1 MSKESESMLFP
12 TLDFALF
19 FMVVFA
25 VSWELRNRQDARKVF
40 LLAASYFFYGYWDW
54 RFTALLAGS
63 SLINYAAGRMID
75 VSGGDRERKLLLGIA
90 VALNLAILGFF
101 KYYGFFL
108 DSLATLL
115 ASAGLERDL
124 PFLEIILPVGISFF
138 TFQGISYV
146 VDVYRRQVEAV
157 ESPVDV
163 FLYISFFPQL
173 VAGPIVRAADFLP
186 QLRAVPR
193 LSRSL
198 VSLGILLILLGLFK
212 KMVIAN
218 YLATG
223 LVDQVFFDPAMY
235 AGPDLALAV
244 YAYAIQIYCDFS
256 GYSDIAIGVAAL
268 LGYRFKWNFNQPY
281 RAASLQEFWRRWH
294 ISLSEWLRDYLYKP
308 LGGSRGSAGATCR
321 NLFLTMLLGG
331 IWHGAA
337 WTFVIWGVIHG
348 TALAVERYAFAFK
361 NAPAPVPAFA
371 ASGYAS
377 PAYAPVEPARRQTG
391 PLGRALGVLLTF
403 HVVCLAWIFFR
414 AENLGFAL
422 DYLRGFLNW
431 DQSAQFAQPFL
442 VMLVAVSLAAHFLP
456 NDLVQR
462 TSRLL
467 EPVGP
472 VGLGVLLGAGIL
484 LIEAVAPEGVAP
496 FIYFQF

>member
-1 MSKESESMLFP
+1 MLFP

-54 RFTALLAGS
+54 RFTALLAAS
-63 SLINYAAGRMID
+63 SLVNYAAGRMIG
-75 VSGGDRERKLLLGIA
+75 VSHDGRDRKIYLGVA
-90 VALNLAILGFF
+90 VVLNLAILGFF

-146 VDVYRRQVEAV
+146 VDVYRREVEAV
-157 ESPVDV
+157 DSPVDV

-186 QLRAVPR
+186 QLRAEPR

-198 VSLGILLILLGLFK
+198 VSLGILLILVGLFK

-235 AGPDLALAV
+235 AGPDLALAI
-244 YAYAIQIYCDFS
+244 YAYAVQIYCDFS

-308 LGGSRGSAGATCR
+308 LGGSRGSAAATSR

-337 WTFVIWGVIHG
+337 WTFVIWGIIHG
-348 TALAVERYAFAFK
+348 TALVVERYAFAFQRS
-361 NAPAPVPAFA
+361 PATLPALA
-371 ASGYAS
+371 VSGPGYGS
-377 PAYAPVEPARRQTG
+377 PAYAPVEQPVKRHMG
-391 PLGRALGVLLTF
+391 PLGRAVGIFVTF

-414 AENLGFAL
+414 AENLRFAL
-422 DYLRGFLNW
+422 DYLRGFLDW
-431 DQSAQFAQPFL
+431 DQPVQFAQPFL
-442 VMLVAVSLAAHFLP
+442 VMLVAFSLAAHFLP
-456 NDLVQR
+456 GNLVQR

-472 VGLGVLLGAGIL
+472 LGLGVLLGTGIL
-484 LIEAVAPEGVAP
+484 LIEAIAPEGVAP

>member
-1 MSKESESMLFP
+1 MLFP

-19 FMVVFA
+19 FLIVFGI
-25 VSWELRNRQDARKVF
+25 SWELRSRPEGRKIF
-40 LLAASYFFYGYWDW
+40 LLGASYVFYGYWDW
-54 RFTALLAGS
+54 RFTALLAAS
-63 SLINYAAGRMID
+63 SLINYVAGRLIGL
-75 VSGGDRERKLLLGIA
+75 STGERERKMLLGVA
-90 VALNLAILGFF
+90 VALNLTILGFF

-146 VDVYRRQVEAV
+146 VDVYRRQIEAV
-157 ESPVDV
+157 DSPVDV

-186 QLRAVPR
+186 QLKAEPR
-193 LSRSL
+193 LSRGL
-198 VSLGILLILLGLFK
+198 VSLGILLIIVGLFK

-223 LVDQVFFDPAMY
+223 LVDEVFFDPSIY
-235 AGPDLALAV
+235 VGPDLALAV
-244 YAYAIQIYCDFS
+244 YGYAIQIYCDFS

-308 LGGSRGSAGATCR
+308 LGGSHGGSLRTYR
-321 NLFLTMLLGG
+321 NLLLTMLLGG

-337 WTFVIWGVIHG
+337 WTFVIWGLIHG
-348 TALAVERYAFAFK
+348 TALAAERLVLALK
-361 NAPAPVPAFA
+361 TAPATLSAVA
-371 ASGYAS
+371 ASGYGS
-377 PAYAPVEPARRQTG
+377 PTLAPVEPSARQSG
-391 PLGRALGVLLTF
+391 ILGKTIGVLVTF
-403 HVVCLAWIFFR
+403 HIVCLAWIFFR
-414 AENLGFAL
+414 AENIEFAL
-422 DYLRGFLNW
+422 AYVRGLGDW
-431 DQSAQFAQPFL
+431 SQPGQFTRPFL
-442 VMLVAVSLAAHFLP
+442 VAMVALPLAAHFLP
-456 NDLVQR
+456 GDLVIR
-462 TSRLL
+462 MAKRL

-472 VGLGVLLGAGIL
+472 VGLGVLLGASVL
-484 LIEAVAPEGVAP
+484 LIEAIAPEGVAP